1 MFHILTFYKFGLYDF
16 KCGFRCRIV
25 IGTAFLAQWAV
36 YVECLK
42 RFIQCSVFKLVSSI
56 CVKYLYFLRIYIY
69 SAKRLDYQCSIFV
82 LSCAVTY
89 DFLIKQVD

>member
-1 MFHILTFYKFGLYDF
+1 MILNVVSAAHCHRDSL
-16 KCGFRCRIV
+16 
-25 IGTAFLAQWAV
+25 FLLSERSMWNV
-36 YVECLK
+36 SSVLSSV
-42 RFIQCSVFKLVSSI
+42 SVFKLVSSI